1 MLKRLLVLF
10 MASMCC
16 FVIQS
21 QDVDSSAANVLR
33 TDSIKRE
40 KAISDSLTF
49 AGNLPLINY
58 KSPLLNTDKRIA
70 VMDVQQYLRKKNNTI
85 VFLVMLL
92 LLLVITYVRI
102 AFGNELTEMLMSV
115 VNKNAATQLLR
126 SQSGELSVASLLLHI
141 NFVFVMSLYVR
152 FILVHYFNIS
162 SLENFSAILFLNFLF
177 TFFYAS
183 KIVMMKLLGNVIEL
197 TNECNEYIFNFTTTC
212 KTLGLTLI
220 PALFVFYTAE
230 KIIFDFVFV
239 ISIIICS
246 FFALMFVWRGLSTSA
261 KLLYRSVYHF
271 FLYVWVIEISP
282 IFLIFKLLTK
292 TVT

>member
-1 MLKRLLVLF
+1 MLQRLLILLIACLSGLV
-10 MASMCC
+10 
-16 FVIQS
+16 VQS
-21 QDVDSSAANVLR
+21 QTEDSAAVHAMR
-33 TDSIKRE
+33 SDSIKRQ

-49 AGNLPLINY
+49 ASNLPLINY
-58 KSPLLNTDKRIA
+58 KSPLLNKEKRKTI
-70 VMDVQQYLRKKNNTI
+70 MDVQQYLPKKNNTI

-92 LLLVITYVRI
+92 LLMVITYVRI

-141 NFVFVMSLYVR
+141 NFVFVISLYVR

-220 PALFVFYTAE
+220 PALFIFYTAE
-230 KIIFDFVFV
+230 KEIFNFVF
-239 ISIIICS
+239 ILSIIICS
-246 FFALMFVWRGLSTSA
+246 FFVLMFVWRGLSTSA